1 MDTWTVILI
10 VVAVVLAIA
19 YFARRSS
26 RIRKEGQR
34 GSQD

>member
-1 MDTWTVILI
+1 MNWWTVVLI
-10 VVAVVLAIA
+10 VALVVIGIA

-34 GSQD
+34 RRD